1 MALPG
6 LVLVHGGQHAA
17 DCWDGTVDEIHCQA
31 PGLAVVALDLP
42 GRRGKPG
49 DLLDARI
56 GDWVDSLIT
65 DIEDSGI
72 SEPKLLASILLERCR
87 RYA

>member
-6 LVLVHGGQHAA
+6 LVLVPFDTCHNL
-17 DCWDGTVDEIHCQA
+17 V
-31 PGLAVVALDLP
+31 
-42 GRRGKPG
+42 
-49 DLLDARI
+49 
-56 GDWVDSLIT
+56 
-65 DIEDSGI
+65 I